1 MRYIDLCPSAQMIA
15 KREIVEKTKEFKE
28 FKSESENILKSRIS
42 DPIKV
47 ELSFSIGSTLL
58 ELTLLD
64 TDSTLIATI
73 KNGMI
78 NVRWFGYFR
87 ITNNPRKGKQIEN
100 NLINLLRKDLLKID
114 NDRAIL
120 LGYAPISELEKY
132 NYDSLGH
139 II

>member
-42 DPIKV
+42 TPVKV

-78 NVRWFGYFR
+78 NVRWFGHFR

-132 NYDSLGH
+132 SYDSLGH